1 MLLRTVVV
9 IIINSP
15 FQPSDFF
22 TESTADIC
30 SNYSEIEFEIRV
42 MGKFNI
48 ET

>member
-1 MLLRTVVV
+1 M
-9 IIINSP
+9 NSP

-22 TESTADIC
+22 TGSTADIC
-30 SNYSEIEFEIRV
+30 SNYSEIEFEIRA